1 MTMNRRGFGR
11 FGAGLITMAL
21 AARSSE
27 ASVQTMDPVDPWIV
41 YYRAEERPSA
51 FRDYRLVVFDADRHP
66 PLASLKARDRSLLGY
81 LSLGEVEEGRAH
93 FRAVEAEGLLLM
105 RNQYWQESRMV
116 DLRDPRW
123 RARVLDQLVPAVL
136 AKGFDGIF
144 LDTLDNA
151 AHLER
156 LEPERFRG
164 MTAAARDLVLAM
176 RARFPQARIM
186 LNRAFEILP
195 EVEQAIDIVLG
206 EAVYATYDFEREE
219 YGLLR
224 DDLNRRYVDML
235 KAAKAR
241 RPALVVCTLDYW
253 DPGNPEGIARIY
265 RVQRAHGF
273 APYVATIALD
283 RIVPEPGR

>member
-1 MTMNRRGFGR
+1 MNRRGFGR

-21 AARSSE
+21 AVRSSE
-27 ASVQTMDPVDPWIV
+27 ASVQTMGPVDPWIV

-93 FRAVEAEGLLLM
+93 YRAVEAEGLLLM

-136 AKGFDGIF
+136 AKGFDGVF

-206 EAVYATYDFEREE
+206 EAVFATYDFEREE